1 MGKQNSRYVT
11 GIALVA
17 SLGGLLFG
25 FDTAVISGA
34 EKTIQEIFELNSFWH
49 GFTIAIALIGTLVG
63 ALVSAK
69 PADSL
74 GRKKV
79 LIIIAVLY
87 GLSAIGSALAH
98 NWISFL
104 IYRFIGG
111 LGVGAS
117 SVIGPM
123 YIAEIAPPKIRG
135 RLVASFQFNIVVGQ
149 VLSYL
154 SNYII
159 AGIVEMNAWRW
170 MLGVEVIPAILFF
183 LLLLIIP
190 DSPRWLVL
198 KNRPE
203 EARKI
208 LHKLGAEN
216 PEKELGEIVE
226 SVKSFTRIA
235 KDRFFTSKNR
245 IPIML
250 AILVAVFNQL
260 SGINAVIYY
269 APRIFEMV
277 GFATDSA
284 LLQSISIGISLL
296 ISVSIGMVLIDR
308 IGRKKLLMI
317 GSVGMFV
324 FLALV
329 AHTFYTNVEG
339 GLHMLFYLVGFILF
353 FGFTAGTVIWV
364 YISEI
369 FPNNV
374 RAKGNTLGSFTHW
387 AMAVMISWLFP
398 VIVEGHAFG
407 GGIAF
412 TVFSVSMIFMFFTVW
427 KVFPETKGKSLEDI
441 QKEFIRNNN
450 TD

>member
-1 MGKQNSRYVT
+1 MKKNYLYVT
-11 GIALVA
+11 GVALVA

-34 EKTIQEIFELNSFWH
+34 EKNIQQYFELTSFWH

-63 ALVSAK
+63 ALLSAK
-69 PADSL
+69 PADRF

-79 LIIIAVLY
+79 LIFIALLF

-98 NWISFL
+98 NWMSFL
-104 IYRFIGG
+104 MYRFIGG

-135 RLVASFQFNIVVGQ
+135 RLVATFQLNIVIGQ

-154 SNYII
+154 SNYLI
-159 AGIVEMNAWRW
+159 AQAIELNAWRW
-170 MLGVEVIPAILFF
+170 MLGVELIPSLLFFF
-183 LLLLIIP
+183 LLLLIP

-198 KNRPE
+198 KNRNQ
-203 EARKI
+203 EAGRI
-208 LHKLGAEN
+208 LERLGAAD
-216 PEKELGEIVE
+216 PKKELNEIIE
-226 SVKSFTRIA
+226 SVKVFRIIT
-235 KDRFFTSKNR
+235 KNHFFTQKNR
-245 IPIML
+245 IPIIL

-277 GFATDSA
+277 GFAQDSA
-284 LLQSISIGISLL
+284 LLQSVSIGVSLL
-296 ISVSIGMVLIDR
+296 ISVSIGMTLIDR
-308 IGRKKLLMI
+308 IGRKKLLLI
-317 GSVGMFV
+317 GSVGMFF
-324 FLALV
+324 FLSMV
-329 AHTFYTNVEG
+329 AWTFYVNVEG
-339 GLHMLFYLVGFILF
+339 GFFMLIYLIGFIGF

-369 FPNNV
+369 FPNSV
-374 RAKGNTLGSFTHW
+374 RAKGQTLGSFTHW
-387 AMAVMISWLFP
+387 AMAVIISWIFP

-412 TVFSVSMIFMFFTVW
+412 TLFAVSMVFMFFTVW
-427 KVFPETKGKSLEDI
+427 KVFPETMGKSLEDI
-441 QKEFIRNNN
+441 QKEFIFNEKP
-450 TD
+450 